1 MAVSRRNMAG
11 IVAMVTWL
19 ACVGFLWKHN
29 ACAESSRIIDG
40 LNIMHFYQITVP
52 GESGLDVGKIGRF
65 AQERH
70 QLPPAVEREVTG
82 MKTGETRTDDP
93 S

>member
-1 MAVSRRNMAG
+1 
-11 IVAMVTWL
+11 MVTRL

-29 ACAESSRIIDG
+29 AGTESSRIIDG
-40 LNIMHFYQITVP
+40 SNIMYFYAP

-82 MKTGETRTDDP
+82 MKTGETKTGDP